1 MAQEASAFLNPDP
14 DLGLDFDLSGYVE
27 TRHCF
32 QAKSPNDFL
41 ASETLA
47 RVEGRASTADI
58 SLFASVDLSANY
70 RFGDES
76 GVSIHEAYVD
86 YVSSPWDLR
95 AGRQIIT
102 WGNADGVRVTDNIS
116 PSDLSEYITRDFD
129 EIRMAVDALKFRLF
143 GTHGTAE
150 LIYIPFFKAGILPE
164 DDSPWAVGG
173 FSSTDTMTRSSGD
186 AEPGKGLE
194 NGEFGAKYAFFLPGF
209 DFALSYFYTW
219 NDLPDYAFTRKA
231 GEFSDAYLV
240 TPEFNRLHITGVEF
254 SKPYGDFV
262 FRGEAAFFHGR
273 RYSARDRD
281 SLLQKKDQ
289 AKWLLG
295 VDWYPGSN
303 WSLLC
308 QVTGDRILGFSDTIA
323 REKHTTMVTFN
334 LSRKL
339 LREKLIL
346 SGMHYYT
353 MDAGDSLTR
362 LSGEYAVMDGFS
374 LFLGSDIFTG
384 DREGT
389 FGRYRDNTQVW
400 VKAKYS
406 F

>member
-1 MAQEASAFLNPDP
+1 MLLFATAQEASAFLNPNL
-14 DLGLDFDLSGYVE
+14 DLDLSGYVE

-32 QAKSPNDFL
+32 QAKSPNDSL

-58 SLFASVDLSANY
+58 SLFASVDLSANH

-86 YVSSPWDLR
+86 YVSSAWDLR

-102 WGNADGVRVTDNIS
+102 WGNADGVRITDNIS

-129 EIRMAVDALKFRLF
+129 EIRMAVDALKIRFF
-143 GTHGTAE
+143 GTHGTVE

-173 FSSTDTMTRSSGD
+173 FSSTSGD

-194 NGEFGAKYAFFLPGF
+194 NGEFGAKYSFFLPGF

-219 NDLPDYAFTRKA
+219 NDFPDYSFTRKS
-231 GEFSDAYLV
+231 GEISDAYLV
-240 TPEFNRLHITGVEF
+240 TPQFNRLHIAGLEF
-254 SKPYGDFV
+254 SKPYEDFV

-273 RYSARDRD
+273 RYSSRDRD
-281 SLLQKKDQ
+281 LPLQKKDHV
-289 AKWLLG
+289 KWLLG

-323 REKHTTMVTFN
+323 QEKHTTMVTVN

-339 LREKLIL
+339 LRERLIL

-353 MDAGDSLTR
+353 MDVGDSLTR
-362 LSGEYAVMDGFS
+362 LSGEYEVMDGFS
-374 LFLGSDIFTG
+374 LFLGSDIFKG
-384 DREGT
+384 DREGDY
-389 FGRYRDNTQVW
+389 GRYRDNTQVW